1 MIDGGVGYTTNPS
14 VSIQSPIGIGSTGKA
29 SLQSSITAGIVTSI
43 SVSSI
48 GYGYTFTNPPIIL
61 IESPSST
68 KEYIE
73 DVSYF
78 GDFGIIS
85 GINTTSVG
93 SAATALIFDLYIP
106 QDSYLRDSLITDP
119 IITESEIQQGYYLKV
134 SNSSVGNGVTSLRS
148 DGSVIGFGTTGIDNI
163 YQVISVSTGTTN
175 AYGAGSATVT
185 KVIVSV
191 SSYNG
196 LSGIGYSSYYGD
208 YTWGVINVPNTT
220 NSFSVDS
227 NYGVVGLNS
236 TPIVRRY
243 NQLRIQNYNDL

>member
-1 MIDGGVGYTTNPS
+1 MLNCKIKSKKSFSWLN
-14 VSIQSPIGIGSTGKA
+14 KNF
-29 SLQSSITAGIVTSI
+29 IVDT
-43 SVSSI
+43 
-48 GYGYTFTNPPIIL
+48 
-61 IESPSST
+61 
-68 KEYIE
+68 
-73 DVSYF
+73 
-78 GDFGIIS
+78 
-85 GINTTSVG
+85 
-93 SAATALIFDLYIP
+93 
-106 QDSYLRDSLITDP
+106 
-119 IITESEIQQGYYLKV
+119 
-134 SNSSVGNGVTSLRS
+134 SVGNGVTSLRS

-163 YQVISVSTGTTN
+163 YQVISVSTATTD

-185 KVIVSV
+185 KVTVSV